1 MWCGQWESKNCLL
14 WWQLIKNWNKLL
26 TSILSKR
33 NYCLFVQVSFYGPL
47 GTTPKWYWPFVQE
60 TRLLVELV
68 IRKKNSGILST
79 SFSQTRNT
87 LYNDAWR
94 EVSIRSNQNHAGR
107 TMMPSGPVVYWKLV
121 QKPTYSLTPA
131 PPNPLFSSRS
141 VVQRTEQICRR
152 PATCPGALGPIWQ
165 PWATRLQELLN
176 FHTTYTLTTFK
187 LPELRKPSAH
197 KFG

>member
-1 MWCGQWESKNCLL
+1 MQINIHFMVPLAQQMVLSVCAR
-14 WWQLIKNWNKLL
+14 NKTPSWTCYQNKYYWRHLV
-26 TSILSKR
+26 R
-33 NYCLFVQVSFYGPL
+33 Q
-47 GTTPKWYWPFVQE
+47 GT
-60 TRLLVELV
+60 LC
-68 IRKKNSGILST
+68 IMI
-79 SFSQTRNT
+79 
-87 LYNDAWR
+87 AWR
-94 EVSIRSNQNHAGR
+94 EISIRSNQNHAGR